1 MNFWRI
7 YNNQLHSI
15 GETNK
20 LGFPQED
27 PSFIPDEYL
36 EKKEFVVLR
45 SAFGIGDQ
53 GIISAMPRLLKEK
66 YPDCKVYI
74 LSMKLLEQLFGNM
87 KSMWGSWSNP
97 LENVQNI
104 FANNPYVDGE
114 IDNVSED
121 IFHDH
126 FRIYDDKNL
135 AVPLVQQMLKFWQFE
150 ENEMEDCAPELY
162 FSDDEKELGDKII
175 KEHVGDKEFGSL
187 LISNRYDFTQDA
199 IIEGLLRANDL
210 PYFYYSPKP
219 LNQTDFNFINKAL
232 DLRHVPTRI
241 QLYIRSKATIN
252 IGNQCGVLDC
262 VSRYSK
268 VYTVQRQ
275 YPHKHNFLPTEEYV
289 GNKWKRDLLLKIP
302 DKYESKTTTSLKWK
316 ADLIDYFT
324 DGYYKT
330 MSCLEVGSSL
340 GASTHILSHL
350 FGKVTALDNL
360 AIRHEKSKELNKDR
374 DNIEYHVMDAYNQKW
389 DFLGNQDIVFIDCIH
404 DYKHVK
410 SDIDNAI
417 KTFNKPILVFDDYGL
432 FPEIKKAVDEYI
444 EEGTLKLI
452 RKIGHYSGI
461 IFPKTQH
468 KVLKDREGLICKH
481 NK

>member
-1 MNFWRI
+1 MIFWRI
-7 YNNQLHSI
+7 YNNNLYSI
-15 GETNK
+15 EDTEN
-20 LGFPQED
+20 LGFNIED

-36 EKKEFVVLR
+36 QNQEFVVLR
-45 SAFGIGDQ
+45 TAFGIGDQ
-53 GIISAMPRLLKEK
+53 GIISSMPRLLKQK
-66 YPDCKVYI
+66 YPKCKVYI
-74 LSMKLLEQLFGNM
+74 PSLKLLEKLFGNI
-87 KSMWGSWSNP
+87 KQNWGSWGNP
-97 LENVQNI
+97 LENVKNI
-104 FANNPYVDGE
+104 FDNNPYIDGE
-114 IDNVSED
+114 INEIEGD

-126 FRIYDDKNL
+126 FRIYDEKN
-135 AVPLVQQMLKFWQFE
+135 VNTPLVQQMLKFWQFE
-150 ENEMEDCAPELY
+150 NNEMEDYLPELY
-162 FSDDEKELGDKII
+162 FSKNEKELGDKII
-175 KEHVGDKEFGSL
+175 KEYVGDKEFGSL
-187 LISNRYDFTQDA
+187 LISNRYDFTQDK
-199 IIEGLLRANDL
+199 IIVDLLKKHDL
-210 PYFYYSPKP
+210 PYFYYSAKP
-219 LNQTDFNFINKAL
+219 LHQTDFNFINKAL
-232 DLRHVPTRI
+232 DINHIPTRI

-252 IGNQCGVLDC
+252 IGNQCGMLDC

-275 YPHKHNFLPTEEYV
+275 YPPKHNFISSETYV
-289 GNKWKRDLLLKIP
+289 GDKWKRNLLHKIP

-340 GASTHILSHL
+340 GASTHTLSHL

-374 DNIEYHVMDAYNQKW
+374 DNIEYHVMDVYNQKW
-389 DFLGNQDIVFIDCIH
+389 DFLGNQDIVFIDCVH

-444 EEGTLKLI
+444 KEGTLKLI
-452 RKIGHYSGI
+452 RKIGHYPGT

-468 KVLKDREGLICKH
+468 KVLKDREGLICEVK
-481 NK
+481 